1 MSDIKVYYTLTE
13 NITELDL
20 NKALLII
27 PDWRREKVLKCK
39 NFNDRVNRA
48 YAYLIL
54 QYLIKSEFGVSDTAP
69 FIYGEHGKPYFSESG
84 LFFSIS
90 HSKCAVGAA
99 VSEIEVGF
107 DTADHRNVREEL
119 AERICSP
126 SELTAFQ
133 HLENKQRFL
142 RQLWCKKESLVKRTG
157 EGFSKGFT
165 DIDTSKEIFFV
176 YDTEKF
182 CMSVNWE
189 KGERN
194 VEIREIDWNE
204 LINPLI

>member
-1 MSDIKVYYTLTE
+1 MSDIKIFYTFTE
-13 NITELDL
+13 SITEPDL
-20 NKALLII
+20 NKALSMI

-39 NFNDRVNRA
+39 NFNDRVNGA
-48 YAYLIL
+48 FAYLIL
-54 QYLIKSEFGVSDTAP
+54 QHLIKSEFGAFDTAP
-69 FIYGEHGKPYFSESG
+69 FRYGKQGKPYFSESP

-90 HSKCAVGAA
+90 HSKCIVGAA
-99 VSEIEVGF
+99 VCEIEIGF
-107 DTADHRNVREEL
+107 DTTDRRSVREEL

-133 HLENKQRFL
+133 RAKDKQRFL

-165 DIDTSKEIFFV
+165 DIDTSKEKFFV
-176 YDTEKF
+176 CDTEKY

-189 KGERN
+189 KGENN
-194 VEIREIDWNE
+194 VEIREIDPRG
-204 LINPLI
+204 LI

>member
-13 NITELDL
+13 NITEPDL
-20 NKALLII
+20 NKGLSII
-27 PDWRREKVLKCK
+27 PGWRREKVLRYK
-39 NFNDRVNRA
+39 NFNDRVNGA

-54 QYLIKSEFGVSDTAP
+54 QYLMKSEFGASDTAP
-69 FIYGEHGKPYFSESG
+69 FKYGEHGKPFFSKSP

-90 HSKCAVGAA
+90 HSKCAVGTA

-107 DTADHRNVREEL
+107 DAADHRNIREEL

-133 HLENKQRFL
+133 HSEDKQRFL

-176 YDTEKF
+176 YDAEKY

-194 VEIREIDWNE
+194 VEIREIDWHG
-204 LINPLI
+204 LV